1 MLTTYHLPLTTYGML
16 RIALAQI
23 NPTVGDL
30 PGNRRKIVEYIQRA
44 RVKDADV
51 VVFPELAV
59 CGYPPEDLLLKEHF
73 VRDNIK
79 SLNLLAREVKG
90 IAAVIGFVDIDKDK
104 RLYNAAAV
112 ISDGRRG
119 GVYRKKELPNYGVFD
134 EKRYFTQGDDNIVF
148 ALGGHVFG
156 VTICEDI
163 WIEGSVYQKQVR
175 NGADLLINISSSP
188 YDVGKLKKRQEL
200 LRKRAR
206 ATKAFICYANLVGG
220 QDELVFDGGSM
231 VIDPR
236 GKVLAFGKPFEEDLV
251 IADVPVKS
259 GKKTS
264 KAVVLAKGVFHQ
276 TQAPAAV
283 QTAPEG
289 TDLQRIH
296 KALVLGAR
304 DYARKNGFRDC
315 LIGLSGGIDSSL
327 VAALAVDAIGKE
339 NVTGVSMPSRFTSG
353 GTRSDARQLAENLG
367 IKFLEI
373 PIERMFEAYLA
384 QLQEIFGEQAFG
396 LAEENLQARIRGT
409 LLMTL
414 SNRWGSLVLTTGN
427 KSEVGVGYCT
437 LYGDMSGGFAVIKD
451 VPKTTVYQLARL
463 VNKEAGKELIP
474 QSVIDRPPTAE
485 LKENQKDQD
494 SLPPYADLDKMLKEY
509 VEEHRSLAYMARKN
523 DKELVKKVIAMV
535 DRNEYKRRQG
545 PPGVKITPRAFG
557 KDWRL
562 PITNKYREG

>member
-1 MLTTYHLPLTTYGML
+1 ML
-16 RIALAQI
+16 RVALAQI

-30 PGNRRKIVEYIQRA
+30 PGNRQKIIEYIARA
-44 RVKDADV
+44 RAKDADI

-73 VRDNIK
+73 IRDNIK
-79 SLNLLAREVKG
+79 SLNLLAREVKD

-112 ISDGRRG
+112 ISDGRWK

-134 EKRYFTQGDDNIVF
+134 EKRYFTAGDDHIVF

-163 WIEGSVYQKQVR
+163 WIEGSVYQKQAKS
-175 NGADLLINISSSP
+175 GADLLINISSSP

-206 ATKAFICYANLVGG
+206 QTKTFICYTNLVGG

-231 VIDPR
+231 IIDPR
-236 GKVLAFGKPFEEDLV
+236 GKTLAFGKLFEEDLA
-251 IADVPVKS
+251 IADVPVKQK
-259 GKKTS
+259 KKTS
-264 KAVVLAKGVFHQ
+264 KAVVLSKAVFHKA
-276 TQAPAAV
+276 QAPFAAQV
-283 QTAPEG
+283 APEG
-289 TDLQRIH
+289 TSLERICE
-296 KALVLGAR
+296 ALVLGTR
-304 DYARKNGFRDC
+304 DYARKNKFRDC

-327 VAALAVDAIGKE
+327 VAAVAVEALGKE
-339 NVTGVSMPSRFTSG
+339 NVIGVSMPSRFTSA
-353 GTRSDARQLAENLG
+353 GTRDDARALAGNLG
-367 IKFLEI
+367 IKFHEI
-373 PIERMFEAYLA
+373 PIERMFEAYLE
-384 QLQEIFGEQAFG
+384 QLKEIFGEQPFG
-396 LAEENLQARIRGT
+396 RAEENLQARIRGT
-409 LLMTL
+409 ILMTL

-427 KSEVGVGYCT
+427 KSEIGVGYCT

-463 VNKEAGKELIP
+463 VNQEAGKDIIA
-474 QSVIDRPPTAE
+474 QSVLERAPTAE
-485 LKENQKDQD
+485 LRENQKDQD
-494 SLPPYADLDKMLKEY
+494 SLPPYDILDEMLREY
-509 VEEHRSLAYMARKN
+509 VEEHRSLAEMARKN

-535 DRNEYKRRQG
+535 DSNEYKRRQG
-545 PPGVKITPRAFG
+545 PPGIKITPRAFG

-562 PITNKYREG
+562 PITNKYRES

>member
-1 MLTTYHLPLTTYGML
+1 ML

-30 PGNRRKIVEYIQRA
+30 PGNRQKIIEYIARA
-44 RVKDADV
+44 RSQDADI

-79 SLNLLAREVKG
+79 SLNLLVHEVKD
-90 IAAVIGFVDIDKDK
+90 IAAVIGFVDIDQKK

-112 ISDGRRG
+112 ISNGRLK

-134 EKRYFTQGDDNIVF
+134 EKRYFTPGNDNIVF

-163 WIEGSVYQKQVR
+163 WIEGSVYQREVKR
-175 NGADLLINISSSP
+175 GADLLINISSSP

-206 ATKAFICYANLVGG
+206 QTKAFICYANLVGG

-231 VIDPR
+231 IFDPR
-236 GKVLAFGKPFEEDLV
+236 GKTLAFGKSFEEDLV
-251 IADVPVKS
+251 IADVPVRSK
-259 GKKTS
+259 KKTAKAIVLS
-264 KAVVLAKGVFHQ
+264 KNVFQETKKPVAEQISSEGNVL
-276 TQAPAAV
+276 
-283 QTAPEG
+283 E
-289 TDLQRIH
+289 RICR
-296 KALVLGAR
+296 ALVLGTR
-304 DYARKNGFRDC
+304 DYARKNKFRDC

-327 VAALAVDAIGKE
+327 VVAIAVAAIGKE
-339 NVTGVSMPSRFTSG
+339 NVIGVSMPSRFTST
-353 GTRSDARQLAENLG
+353 GTRSDARALAGNLG
-367 IKFLEI
+367 IKFHEI
-373 PIERMFEAYLA
+373 PIERMFETYLD
-384 QLQEIFGEQAFG
+384 QLREIFGEQPFG
-396 LAEENLQARIRGT
+396 RAEENLQARIRGT
-409 LLMTL
+409 ILMTL

-427 KSEVGVGYCT
+427 KSEIGVGYCT
-437 LYGDMSGGFAVIKD
+437 LYGDMTGGFAVIKD
-451 VPKTTVYQLARL
+451 VPKTIVYELARFI
-463 VNKEAGKELIP
+463 NARAGKNLIP
-474 QSVIDRPPTAE
+474 QTILDRAPTAE

-494 SLPPYADLDKMLKEY
+494 SLPAYDILDEMLREY
-509 VEEHRSLAYMARKN
+509 VEEHRSLAEMARKN
-523 DKELVKKVIAMV
+523 DKELVKKVIALV

-545 PPGVKITPRAFG
+545 PPGIKITPRAFG

-562 PITNKYREG
+562 PITNKYRES

>member
-1 MLTTYHLPLTTYGML
+1 ML
-16 RIALAQI
+16 RVALAQI

-30 PGNRRKIVEYIQRA
+30 PGNRQKIIEYIARA
-44 RVKDADV
+44 RAKDADI

-73 VRDNIK
+73 IRDNIK

-112 ISDGRRG
+112 ISDGRWK

-134 EKRYFTQGDDNIVF
+134 EKRYFTAGDDHIVF

-163 WIEGSVYQKQVR
+163 WIEGSAYQEQVKS
-175 NGADLLINISSSP
+175 GADLLINISSSP

-206 ATKAFICYANLVGG
+206 RTKTFICYANLVGG

-231 VIDPR
+231 IIDPR
-236 GKVLAFGKPFEEDLV
+236 GKTRAFGKPFEEDLV
-251 IADVPVKS
+251 VADVPVKPRKRIS
-259 GKKTS
+259 Q
-264 KAVVLAKGVFHQ
+264 AVVLTKGVFYKA
-276 TQAPAAV
+276 QAPFAAQV
-283 QTAPEG
+283 APEG
-289 TDLQRIH
+289 TDVERIY
-296 KALVLGAR
+296 KALVLGTR
-304 DYARKNGFRDC
+304 DYARKNKFRDC

-327 VAALAVDAIGKE
+327 VAAIAVAALGKE
-339 NVTGVSMPSRFTSG
+339 NVIGVSMPSRFTSA
-353 GTRSDARQLAENLG
+353 GTRSDARALAGNLG
-367 IKFLEI
+367 IKFHEI
-373 PIERMFEAYLA
+373 PIERMFVTYLE
-384 QLQEIFGEQAFG
+384 QLREIFGEQPFG
-396 LAEENLQARIRGT
+396 RAEENLQARIRGT
-409 LLMTL
+409 ILMTL

-463 VNKEAGKELIP
+463 VNEQAGKDMIA
-474 QSVIDRPPTAE
+474 QSVLDRAPTAE
-485 LKENQKDQD
+485 LRENQKDQD
-494 SLPPYADLDKMLKEY
+494 SLPPYDVLDEMLREY
-509 VEEHRSLAYMARKN
+509 VEEHRSLAEMARKN

-545 PPGVKITPRAFG
+545 PPGIKITPRAFG

-562 PITNKYREG
+562 PITNKYRES

>member
-1 MLTTYHLPLTTYGML
+1 ML

-30 PGNRRKIVEYIQRA
+30 AGNRGKIVEYVARA
-44 RVKDADV
+44 RVKDADI

-59 CGYPPEDLLLKEHF
+59 CGYPPEDLLFKEHF

-90 IAAVIGFVDIDKDK
+90 IAAVVGFADIDKDK
-104 RLYNAAAV
+104 RLYNAAAI
-112 ISDGRRG
+112 ISDGRLKG
-119 GVYRKKELPNYGVFD
+119 IYRKKELPNYGVFD
-134 EKRYFTQGDDNIVF
+134 EKRYFTPGDDNIVF
-148 ALGGHVFG
+148 SLGGHVFG

-163 WIEGSVYQKQVR
+163 WIEGSVYQRQVKS
-175 NGADLLINISSSP
+175 GANFLINISSSP
-188 YDVGKLKKRQEL
+188 YDVDKLKKRQGL

-206 ATKAFICYANLVGG
+206 QAKTFICYVNLAGG

-231 VIDPR
+231 VLDPR
-236 GKVLAFGKPFEEDLV
+236 GRTLAFGKPFEEDLV
-251 IADVPVKS
+251 IVDIPVKS
-259 GKKTS
+259 EKKTS
-264 KAVVLAKGVFHQ
+264 KAVVLSKGVFHGI
-276 TQAPAAV
+276 QAPAGKQIAS
-283 QTAPEG
+283 EG
-289 TDLQRIH
+289 SGLERIY

-304 DYARKNGFRDC
+304 DYARKNKFRDC

-339 NVTGVSMPSRFTSG
+339 NVTGVSMPSRFSSA
-353 GTRSDARQLAENLG
+353 GTRSDARRLAQNLG
-367 IKFLEI
+367 IKFQEV
-373 PIERMFEAYLA
+373 PIEKMFEAFLA
-384 QLQEIFGEQAFG
+384 QLQEIFGEKAFG

-414 SNRWGSLVLTTGN
+414 SNRWGSLVLTTGT

-437 LYGDMSGGFAVIKD
+437 LYGDMSGGFAVIND
-451 VPKTTVYQLARL
+451 VPKTTVYDLARL
-463 VNKEAGKELIP
+463 VNAKAGKELIP
-474 QSVIDRPPTAE
+474 QSVIDRAPTAE

-494 SLPPYADLDKMLKEY
+494 ALPPYDILDNMLREY

-523 DKELVKKVIAMV
+523 DKELVQKVIAMV

-562 PITNKYREG
+562 PITNKYRES

>member
-1 MLTTYHLPLTTYGML
+1 ML
-16 RIALAQI
+16 RVALAQI
-23 NPTVGDL
+23 NSTVGDL
-30 PGNRRKIVEYIQRA
+30 PGNRQKILEYIARA
-44 RVKDADV
+44 RAKDADI

-73 VRDNIK
+73 IRDNIK

-112 ISDGRRG
+112 ISDGRWK

-134 EKRYFTQGDDNIVF
+134 EKRYFTAGDDHIVF

-163 WIEGSVYQKQVR
+163 WIEGSVYQKQVKS
-175 NGADLLINISSSP
+175 GANLLINISSSP

-206 ATKAFICYANLVGG
+206 RTKTFICYANLVGG

-231 VIDPR
+231 IIDPR
-236 GKVLAFGKPFEEDLV
+236 GKTRAFGKPFEEDLV
-251 IADVPVKS
+251 VADVPVKPRKRIS
-259 GKKTS
+259 QV
-264 KAVVLAKGVFHQ
+264 VVLTKGVFYKA
-276 TQAPAAV
+276 QAPFAAQV
-283 QTAPEG
+283 APEG
-289 TDLQRIH
+289 TDVERIY
-296 KALVLGAR
+296 KALVLGTR
-304 DYARKNGFRDC
+304 DYARKNKFRDC

-327 VAALAVDAIGKE
+327 VAAIAVAALGKE
-339 NVTGVSMPSRFTSG
+339 NVIGVSMPSRFTSA
-353 GTRSDARQLAENLG
+353 GTRSDARTLAQNFG
-367 IKFLEI
+367 IKFHEI
-373 PIERMFEAYLA
+373 PIERMFEAYLE
-384 QLQEIFGEQAFG
+384 QLKKIFGEQPFG
-396 LAEENLQARIRGT
+396 RAEENLQARIRGT
-409 LLMTL
+409 ILMTL

-427 KSEVGVGYCT
+427 KSEIGVGYCT

-463 VNKEAGKELIP
+463 ANQQAGKDLIAR
-474 QSVIDRPPTAE
+474 SVLERAPTAE

-494 SLPPYADLDKMLKEY
+494 SLPPYDVLDEMLREY
-509 VEEHRSLAYMARKN
+509 VEEHRSLAEMARKN

-562 PITNKYREG
+562 PITNKYRES

>member
-188 YDVGKLKKRQEL
+188 YDLGKLNKIQEL

-276 TQAPAAV
+276 TQAPAPARIV
-283 QTAPEG
+283 PEGTAPE
-289 TDLQRIH
+289 RIYN
-296 KALVLGAR
+296 ALVLGTR
-304 DYARKNGFRDC
+304 DYVLKNQFRDC

-327 VAALAVDAIGKE
+327 VAPLPL
-339 NVTGVSMPSRFTSG
+339 MP
-353 GTRSDARQLAENLG
+353 
-367 IKFLEI
+367 
-373 PIERMFEAYLA
+373 
-384 QLQEIFGEQAFG
+384 
-396 LAEENLQARIRGT
+396 
-409 LLMTL
+409 
-414 SNRWGSLVLTTGN
+414 
-427 KSEVGVGYCT
+427 
-437 LYGDMSGGFAVIKD
+437 
-451 VPKTTVYQLARL
+451 LAR
-463 VNKEAGKELIP
+463 
-474 QSVIDRPPTAE
+474 RT
-485 LKENQKDQD
+485 
-494 SLPPYADLDKMLKEY
+494 
-509 VEEHRSLAYMARKN
+509 
-523 DKELVKKVIAMV
+523 
-535 DRNEYKRRQG
+535 
-545 PPGVKITPRAFG
+545 
-557 KDWRL
+557 
-562 PITNKYREG
+562 

>member
-1 MLTTYHLPLTTYGML
+1 MI

-30 PGNRRKIVEYIQRA
+30 PGNRGKIAEYIARA
-44 RVKDADV
+44 RAKEADI

-90 IAAVIGFVDIDKDK
+90 IAAVIGFVDIDKKK
-104 RLYNAAAV
+104 RLYNAAAI
-112 ISDGRRG
+112 ISDGQLK

-134 EKRYFTQGDDNIVF
+134 EKRYFTPGDDNIVF

-163 WIEGSVYQKQVR
+163 WIEGSVYQRQVK
-175 NGADLLINISSSP
+175 NGANFLINISSSP
-188 YDVGKLKKRQEL
+188 YDVDKLKKRQEL

-206 ATKAFICYANLVGG
+206 QIKAFICYTNLIGG

-236 GKVLAFGKPFEEDLV
+236 GKTLAFGKPFEEDLV
-251 IADVPVKS
+251 IADVPVKRK
-259 GKKTS
+259 KKTS
-264 KAVVLAKGVFHQ
+264 KAVVLSKAVFHKDS
-276 TQAPAAV
+276 TPLAAQV
-283 QTAPEG
+283 APEG
-289 TDLQRIH
+289 TDLERIY
-296 KALVLGAR
+296 KALVLGTR
-304 DYARKNGFRDC
+304 DYARKNKFRDC

-327 VAALAVDAIGKE
+327 VAAIAVAALGKE
-339 NVTGVSMPSRFTSG
+339 NVIGVSMSSRFTSA
-353 GTRSDARQLAENLG
+353 GTRDDARALAGNLG
-367 IKFLEI
+367 IKFHEI
-373 PIERMFEAYLA
+373 PIERMFVTYLE
-384 QLQEIFGEQAFG
+384 QFKEIFGEQPFG
-396 LAEENLQARIRGT
+396 RAEENLQARIRGT

-463 VNKEAGKELIP
+463 VNQEAGKDLIAR
-474 QSVIDRPPTAE
+474 SVLERAPTAE
-485 LKENQKDQD
+485 LRENQKDQD
-494 SLPPYADLDKMLKEY
+494 SLPPYDILDAMLREY
-509 VEEHRSLAYMARKN
+509 VEEHRSLAEMARKN

-535 DRNEYKRRQG
+535 DNNEYKRRQG
-545 PPGVKITPRAFG
+545 PPGIKITPRAFG

-562 PITNKYREG
+562 PITNKYRES

>member
-1 MLTTYHLPLTTYGML
+1 ML

-30 PGNRRKIVEYIQRA
+30 PGNRRKIVEYIARA
-44 RVKDADV
+44 RAKGADIV
-51 VVFPELAV
+51 IFPELAV

-79 SLNLLAREVKG
+79 SLRALTGEVKG

-112 ISDGRRG
+112 ISDGRLR

-134 EKRYFTQGDDNIVF
+134 EKRYFTPGDDNIVF

-163 WIEGSVYQKQVR
+163 WIGGSVYQREVKS
-175 NGADLLINISSSP
+175 GADLLINISSSP

-206 ATKAFICYANLVGG
+206 QTGAFIGYVNLVGG

-231 VIDPR
+231 VLDPR
-236 GKVLAFGKPFEEDLV
+236 GKTLAFGKPFEEDLV
-251 IADVPVKS
+251 VVDIPVKPK
-259 GKKTS
+259 KKTS
-264 KAVVLAKGVFHQ
+264 KAIVLSKGVFHGTETPVGKQ
-276 TQAPAAV
+276 IAS
-283 QTAPEG
+283 EG
-289 TDLQRIH
+289 TSFERIY
-296 KALVLGAR
+296 KALVLGTR
-304 DYARKNGFRDC
+304 DYARKNRFRDC

-327 VAALAVDAIGKE
+327 VAAIAVTALGKE
-339 NVTGVSMPSRFTSG
+339 NVIGVSMPSRFTSA
-353 GTRSDARQLAENLG
+353 GTRNDARALAQNLG
-367 IKFLEI
+367 IKFHEV
-373 PIERMFEAYLA
+373 PIERMFVTYLE
-384 QLQEIFGEQAFG
+384 QLREIFGEQPFG
-396 LAEENLQARIRGT
+396 RAEENLQARIRGT
-409 LLMTL
+409 VLMTL

-427 KSEVGVGYCT
+427 KSEIGVGYCT

-463 VNKEAGKELIP
+463 VNQEAGKDTIA
-474 QSVIDRPPTAE
+474 QSVLERAPTAE
-485 LKENQKDQD
+485 LRENQKDQD
-494 SLPPYADLDKMLKEY
+494 SLPAYDILDEMLREY
-509 VEEHRSLAYMARKN
+509 VEEHRSLAEMARKN
-523 DKELVKKVIAMV
+523 DKALAQKVIAMV
-535 DRNEYKRRQG
+535 DRNEYKRRQA
-545 PPGVKITPRAFG
+545 PPGIKITPRAFG

-562 PITNKYREG
+562 PITNKYRES

>member
-1 MLTTYHLPLTTYGML
+1 ML

-30 PGNRRKIVEYIQRA
+30 PGNRQKIVEYIQRA
-44 RVKDADV
+44 RAKDADI
-51 VVFPELAV
+51 VVFPELAI

-73 VRDNIK
+73 VRDSIK
-79 SLNLLAREVKG
+79 SLQALTGEVKG
-90 IAAVIGFVDIDKDK
+90 IAAVVGFVDIDKDK

-112 ISDGRRG
+112 ISDGRLK

-134 EKRYFTQGDDNIVF
+134 EKRYFTAGNDEVIF

-163 WIEGSVYQKQVR
+163 WIEGSVYQKQVK
-175 NGADLLINISSSP
+175 NGATVLINLASSP

-206 ATKAFICYANLVGG
+206 QTKAFICYANLVGG

-231 VIDPR
+231 ILDPC
-236 GKVLAFGKPFEEDLV
+236 GKMFAFGKSFEEDLV
-251 IADVPVKS
+251 VADVPVRPK
-259 GKKTS
+259 KKTS
-264 KAVVLAKGVFHQ
+264 KAVVLSKGIFHATETPVGKQ
-276 TQAPAAV
+276 I
-283 QTAPEG
+283 APEG
-289 TDLQRIH
+289 TDLERIY
-296 KALVLGAR
+296 KALVLGTR
-304 DYARKNGFRDC
+304 DYMRKNKFRDC

-327 VAALAVDAIGKE
+327 VAAIAVDAIGKG
-339 NVTGVSMPSRFTSG
+339 NVIGVSMPSRFTST
-353 GTRSDARQLAENLG
+353 GTRSDARSLAQNLG
-367 IKFLEI
+367 IKFHEI
-373 PIERMFEAYLA
+373 SIERMFVVYLE
-384 QLQEIFGEQAFG
+384 QLREVFGEQPFG

-409 LLMTL
+409 IVMTL

-463 VNKEAGKELIP
+463 VNKKAGKDVIA
-474 QSVIDRPPTAE
+474 QSVLERAPTAE
-485 LKENQKDQD
+485 LRENQKDQD
-494 SLPPYADLDKMLKEY
+494 SLPPYDILDEMLKEY

-545 PPGVKITPRAFG
+545 PPGIKITPRAFG

-562 PITNKYREG
+562 PITNKYREF

>member
-1 MLTTYHLPLTTYGML
+1 ML

-30 PGNRRKIVEYIQRA
+30 PGNRQKIVEYIARA
-44 RVKDADV
+44 RAKDADI

-90 IAAVIGFVDIDKDK
+90 IAAVIGFVDIDKNK

-112 ISDGRRG
+112 IADGRLK

-134 EKRYFTQGDDNIVF
+134 EKRYFTPGDDNIVF

-163 WIEGSVYQKQVR
+163 WIEGSVYHKQVKS
-175 NGADLLINISSSP
+175 GADLLINISSSP

-206 ATKAFICYANLVGG
+206 QTKTFICYTNLVGG

-231 VIDPR
+231 IIDPR
-236 GKVLAFGKPFEEDLV
+236 GKTLAFGKPFEEDLV
-251 IADVPVKS
+251 IADVPVKPK
-259 GKKTS
+259 GKTS
-264 KAVVLAKGVFHQ
+264 KAVVLSKGVFHGTQ
-276 TQAPAAV
+276 TPVGKQI
-283 QTAPEG
+283 APEG
-289 TDLQRIH
+289 SGLERIY
-296 KALVLGAR
+296 KALVLGTR
-304 DYARKNGFRDC
+304 DYARKNKFRDC

-327 VAALAVDAIGKE
+327 VAAIAVAALGKE
-339 NVTGVSMPSRFTSG
+339 NVIGVSMPSRFTSA
-353 GTRSDARQLAENLG
+353 GTRNDARALAQNLG
-367 IKFLEI
+367 IKFHEI
-373 PIERMFEAYLA
+373 PIERMFVTYLE
-384 QLQEIFGEQAFG
+384 QLREVFGEQPFG
-396 LAEENLQARIRGT
+396 PAEENLQARIRGT

-451 VPKTTVYQLARL
+451 VPKTTVYDLARL
-463 VNKEAGKELIP
+463 VNAKAGKELIP
-474 QSVIDRPPTAE
+474 KSVIDRAPTAE
-485 LKENQKDQD
+485 LRENQKDQD
-494 SLPPYADLDKMLKEY
+494 SLPPYDILDEMLKEY

-545 PPGVKITPRAFG
+545 PPGIKITPRAFG

-562 PITNKYREG
+562 PITNKYRES

>member
-1 MLTTYHLPLTTYGML
+1 ML

-30 PGNRRKIVEYIQRA
+30 PGNRGKIVEYIARA
-44 RVKDADV
+44 RARGADIV
-51 VVFPELAV
+51 IFPELAV

-79 SLNLLAREVKG
+79 SLQALTGEVKG

-112 ISDGRRG
+112 ISDGRLK

-134 EKRYFTQGDDNIVF
+134 EKRYFTPGNDDSVF

-163 WIEGSVYQKQVR
+163 WIEGSVYQREVK

-206 ATKAFICYANLVGG
+206 QTGAFIGYVNLVGG

-231 VIDPR
+231 VLDPR
-236 GKVLAFGKPFEEDLV
+236 GKTLAFGKPFEEDLV
-251 IADVPVKS
+251 VVDIPVKPK
-259 GKKTS
+259 KKTS
-264 KAVVLAKGVFHQ
+264 KAVVLSKGVFHG
-276 TQAPAAV
+276 TETPIGK
-283 QTAPEG
+283 QTASEG
-289 TDLQRIH
+289 TSLERIY
-296 KALVLGAR
+296 KALVLGTR
-304 DYARKNGFRDC
+304 DYARKNRFRDC

-327 VAALAVDAIGKE
+327 VAAIAVTALGKE
-339 NVTGVSMPSRFTSG
+339 NVIGVSMPSRFTSA
-353 GTRSDARQLAENLG
+353 GTRSDARALAQNLG
-367 IKFLEI
+367 IKFHEV
-373 PIERMFEAYLA
+373 PIERMFVTYLE
-384 QLQEIFGEQAFG
+384 QLREIFGEQPFG
-396 LAEENLQARIRGT
+396 RAEENLQARIRGT
-409 LLMTL
+409 VLMTL

-427 KSEVGVGYCT
+427 KSEIGVGYCT

-463 VNKEAGKELIP
+463 VNQEAGKDTIA
-474 QSVIDRPPTAE
+474 QSVLERAPTAE
-485 LKENQKDQD
+485 LRENQKDQD
-494 SLPPYADLDKMLKEY
+494 SLPAYDILDEMLREY
-509 VEEHRSLAYMARKN
+509 VEEHRSLAEMARKN
-523 DKELVKKVIAMV
+523 DKELAQKVIAMV
-535 DRNEYKRRQG
+535 DRNEYKRRQA
-545 PPGVKITPRAFG
+545 PPGIKITPRAFG

-562 PITNKYREG
+562 PITNKYRES

>member
-1 MLTTYHLPLTTYGML
+1 ML

-30 PGNRRKIVEYIQRA
+30 PGNRQRIGEYIARA
-44 RVKDADV
+44 RAQKADI

-79 SLNLLAREVKG
+79 SLNLLAREIKG

-104 RLYNAAAV
+104 RLYNAAAI
-112 ISDGRRG
+112 ISDGRLK

-134 EKRYFTQGDDNIVF
+134 EKRYFTPGNDNIVF

-163 WIEGSVYQKQVR
+163 WIDGSIYHKQVKS
-175 NGADLLINISSSP
+175 GAGLLINISSSP
-188 YDVGKLKKRQEL
+188 YDVDKLKKRQGL

-206 ATKAFICYANLVGG
+206 QTKAFICYANLVGG

-231 VIDPR
+231 VIDPA
-236 GKVLAFGKPFEEDLV
+236 GKTLAFGKPFEEDLV
-251 IADVPVKS
+251 IADVPVKPK
-259 GKKTS
+259 KKTS
-264 KAVVLAKGVFHQ
+264 KAVVLSKGVFHEAS
-276 TQAPAAV
+276 TPLAAQV
-283 QTAPEG
+283 APEG
-289 TDLQRIH
+289 TDLQRIY
-296 KALVLGAR
+296 KALVFGTR
-304 DYARKNGFRDC
+304 DYMRKNKFRDC

-327 VAALAVDAIGKE
+327 VAAIAVDAIGKE
-339 NVTGVSMPSRFTSG
+339 SVTGVSMPSRFTSA
-353 GTRSDARQLAENLG
+353 GTRGDARSLAQNFG
-367 IKFLEI
+367 IKFHEI
-373 PIERMFEAYLA
+373 PIERMLVTYLE
-384 QLQEIFGEQAFG
+384 QLREVFGDQPFG

-451 VPKTTVYQLARL
+451 VPKTTVYDLARL
-463 VNKEAGKELIP
+463 VNTKAATSEELIP

-494 SLPPYADLDKMLKEY
+494 FLPPYDILDEMLREY

-545 PPGVKITPRAFG
+545 PPGIKITPRAFG

-562 PITNKYREG
+562 PITNKYRES